1 MVLGTLAGI
10 GTALWGSK
18 QASRAQARANRGNLA
33 AKNAA
38 KREIVAG
45 RDDYMRQSDL
55 GLAQYLDMLAEAG
68 IGEARAAGEITRG
81 TRAAAQGIMDADA
94 QGMSGLAGSFAR
106 SGLFG
111 SSLLEQARMGQRRS
125 TGRALTDLQGS
136 AAMQRASLA
145 RGASAARM
153 GALQSL
159 GGAYERRGQTLFE
172 AGRSLAGLESGI
184 QHVADPNIAA
194 SYGQIGGMLAGL
206 DRRSVVG
213 KDEELGP
220 SALSSAFS
228 WLGGLFG

>member
-10 GTALWGSK
+10 GASLFGASQASK
-18 QASRAQARANRGNLA
+18 ASRAANRGNVA

-38 KREIVAG
+38 RKDIVAG
-45 RDDYMRQSDL
+45 RDDYMRQADL

-81 TRAAAQGIMDADA
+81 TRAAGQGIMDADA
-94 QGMSGLAGSFAR
+94 QGMAGISGAFAQSGLY
-106 SGLFG
+106 G
-111 SSLLEQARMGQRRS
+111 SSLREQARMGQRRA

-153 GALQSL
+153 GAMQSL

-172 AGRSLAGLESGI
+172 AGRSLAGLEAGI
-184 QHVADPNIAA
+184 QHVADPGIAA

-206 DRRSVVG
+206 DRRPVMGEKDDLG
-213 KDEELGP
+213 KSPLQEAW
-220 SALSSAFS
+220 SY
-228 WLGGLFG
+228 LGGLFQ